1 MIMSERQEKIGTMVV
16 DALLDGE
23 NVILVG
29 GNEGRLSETSI
40 SVVELSGDNR
50 HALFMPRVLEQEYT
64 MRNEL
69 ICNESVLCFPYSN
82 STLTDVWAITGV
94 ARHMSRLSAI
104 CPQEEMETA
113 VIDAWLNE
121 ELSGLLAIHGESA
134 ERVVNRIYNDWK
146 VNEEDTGDFVAKLL
160 KYVAVVS
167 AEGKLSEI
175 YTVGMK
181 DGKLGVERMDV

>member
-29 GNEGRLSETSI
+29 GNEGRLSEM
-40 SVVELSGDNR
+40 SVRVTELSGDKR

-82 STLTDVWAITGV
+82 STLTDVWAITGI
-94 ARHMSRLSAI
+94 ARYMSRLSAI

-134 ERVVNRIYNDWK
+134 ERVVSRIYNDWK
-146 VNEEDTGDFVAKLL
+146 VDEEDTGDFVAKLI

-167 AEGKLSEI
+167 TEGELSEI
-175 YTVGMK
+175 YTVEMK
-181 DGKLGVERMDV
+181 DEKLVVERMVV